1 MNLGAMYHLNG
12 KLEKAE
18 QSYQDALKL
27 KPDDVTTQQNLIK
40 LRNLMQNNGRQR
52 QNGKRWGQGY
62 WTRAILGKAKSIIL

>member
-52 QNGKRWGQGY
+52 QNGKR
-62 WTRAILGKAKSIIL
+62 